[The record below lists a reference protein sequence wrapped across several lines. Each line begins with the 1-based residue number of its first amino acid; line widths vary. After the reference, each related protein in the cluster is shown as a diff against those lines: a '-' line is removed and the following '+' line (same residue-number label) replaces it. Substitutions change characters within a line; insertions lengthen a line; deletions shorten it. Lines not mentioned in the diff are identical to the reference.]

1 MDYDIVVEMRVT
13 HKTPDGFSRQVFV
26 RESQV
31 NNLEDWMFFMYTA
44 TKSAGTYYNVCDI
57 GYKTTDGQQ
66 GWVNNLSSFGIDLG
80 EEF

>member
-31 NNLEDWMFFMYTA
+31 NNFEDWMFFLYTA
-44 TKSAGTYYNVCDI
+44 TKSAGTYYFVDDI
-57 GYKTTDGQQ
+57 GYRTREGKQ
-66 GWVNNLSSFGIDLG
+66 GWVNSLSDLDVDLG